1 VTDGRTIRRTAIRTA
16 YVVGPVVILAVV
28 LAVLWSTSPFGD
40 VEAIDEAS
48 TLEILWLLAVVGA
61 IAGIV
66 PVAIGMLWFP
76 FIRTLEHRYLHAF
89 LALAAG
95 VLAFIAFEMTEEAIE
110 HAFEADRTA
119 LAGGL
124 VVLGV
129 FGTFGAMY
137 ALGRWRQRTSVGG
150 ERSGLRIAYLV
161 AIALGLHSIGEGL
174 GIGVAFVQGD
184 ATLVT
189 LLVVGYIMHNVTE
202 GPTIVAAVARDTE
215 TPPLY
220 HFAAMGIIAGSPV
233 IFGGWIGSLAD
244 SALLAAVFFAIAVGA
259 ILQVLVEMV
268 GLIRFD
274 AGTLLTR
281 LNAATFV
288 VGVAL
293 MFVLED
299 VIVEGWI
306 IPG

>member
-1 VTDGRTIRRTAIRTA
+1 MIDGDRSRRTAIRAA
-16 YVVGPVVILAVV
+16 YVVGPILILAVV
-28 LAVLWSTSPFGD
+28 LAVLWSTSPNGD

-48 TLEILWLLAVVGA
+48 TLEILWLLTVVGA
-61 IAGIV
+61 IAGVV

-95 VLAFIAFEMTEEAIE
+95 VLAFIAFEMTEEAIANALAAE
-110 HAFEADRTA
+110 RTA

-129 FGTFGAMY
+129 FGTFAAMY
-137 ALGRWRQRTSVGG
+137 ALGRWRQRAAGG
-150 ERSGLRIAYLV
+150 EQSGLRIAYLV

-202 GPTIVAAVARDTE
+202 GPTIVAAVARDTD

-244 SALLAAVFFAIAVGA
+244 SALLAAVFFAVAVGA

-281 LNAATFV
+281 LNAATFAA
-288 VGVAL
+288 GVAL

-306 IPG
+306 VPG